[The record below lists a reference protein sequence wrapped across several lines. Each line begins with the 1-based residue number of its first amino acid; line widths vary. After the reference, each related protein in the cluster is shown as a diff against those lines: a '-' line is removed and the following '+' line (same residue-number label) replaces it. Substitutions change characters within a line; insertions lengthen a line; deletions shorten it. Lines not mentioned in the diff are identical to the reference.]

1 MAVQR
6 KANQSR
12 VYREANWRARG
23 DSRRSDFG
31 QDRDPI
37 AKLVDVHA
45 DHI

>member
-6 KANQSR
+6 KANQRR
-12 VYREANWRARG
+12 VYREANWRAHG
-23 DSRRSDFG
+23 DSRRLDFG